1 MTAVI
6 GHRGAS
12 FDFPEN
18 TLEAFAGARA
28 QGADWIE
35 LDVRLSRDGEL
46 VVHHDPVLAD
56 GRIIAETDRVDIA
69 GSVPSL
75 RSALAACSPM
85 GVNVEIKNSPHE
97 PGFDESQHVV
107 PLTLDA
113 IAAMATPIEILIS
126 SFEIPTLDAVR
137 SIDASMATGVLMWS
151 ANDAGD
157 AVELAVA
164 GGHTAINP
172 YHEFVTP
179 ELLERCHDAALR
191 IYTWTIDDPDRIAE
205 FGRWGVDGV
214 ITNRPAVARQAL
226 LHS

>member
-35 LDVRLSRDGEL
+35 LDVRLSRDGQL
-46 VVHHDPVLAD
+46 IVHHDPVLAD
-56 GRIIAETDRVDIA
+56 GRVIAETDRIDIA

-75 RSALAACSPM
+75 QAALAACAPM

-97 PGFDESQHVV
+97 PGFDGSQRVV
-107 PLTLDA
+107 ALVLDA

-137 SIDASMATGVLMWS
+137 SLDASMATGMLMWS

-164 GGHTAINP
+164 GGHSAIHP
-172 YHEFVTP
+172 YHEFVTA
-179 ELLERCHDAALR
+179 ELVERCHAAALR
-191 IYTWTIDDPDRIAE
+191 IYTWTIDDPERIAE
-205 FGRWGVDGV
+205 FGGWGVDGV
-214 ITNRPAVARQAL
+214 ITNRPALARQAL